1 MRRRAYG
8 TGLRALACALL
19 AWHVWLVWHAAS
31 YEAADV
37 EWTCDSQGCSSD
49 SFAAGAPLLGIATG
63 AVLGL
68 LATRFLRRAAGGAV
82 AVFCALACIVGWHD
96 AVADGLVGH
105 DSVTAFHLML
115 PISTHSVSDWLTV
128 LWCVVGV
135 GSVFAWWGAAVS
147 LRRSAALRRLTG
159 RYATAEATLS
169 GWRSVSGKY
178 GEVTVAF
185 EDEKGVAY
193 EVPAVTERIAL
204 RRTVRAVYDKQH
216 PADARRIRVAIAPRT
231 LWSRP

>member
-96 AVADGLVGH
+96 ARGARGGGPPPPPPPGPPPRPAPPPPPAPGGRAGGGRGAGPGRAPAAGTPAGRGGGPPTTR
-105 DSVTAFHLML
+105 S
-115 PISTHSVSDWLTV
+115 PPSTS
-128 LWCVVGV
+128 CC
-135 GSVFAWWGAAVS
+135 
-147 LRRSAALRRLTG
+147 RS
-159 RYATAEATLS
+159 
-169 GWRSVSGKY
+169 
-178 GEVTVAF
+178 
-185 EDEKGVAY
+185 
-193 EVPAVTERIAL
+193 
-204 RRTVRAVYDKQH
+204 
-216 PADARRIRVAIAPRT
+216 PRT
-231 LWSRP
+231 PSPTG